1 MKLEVMSAK
10 TKTRIGFWN
19 VRTMYE
25 TGKLVQVT
33 TERRQYNLH
42 VLGISESRWIG
53 TGRLKTASGE
63 RVLYSGWDDE
73 LHRVGLATILKKGA
87 DRSLLKWKPI
97 NSLLIKAR
105 LKGKQN
111 NLTLIQCYAP
121 TNDSEDDVKYN
132 FYLRLQA
139 EIEQVPMQD
148 LIIIIWDLD
157 AKVGADNSGSDRVM
171 GGYGSGIIDENGER
185 LVEFCTTNNLVIG
198 GRDRNQID
206 HLLINEKWQIKIK
219 IMKLKS
225 AGRLTKRRSRFD
237 VSQLKHP
244 NVRNPLILEVCNRFE
259 ALVELD
265 GREDINDEGMNK
277 NWERITI
284 ANNDSSKTCLGCR
297 QRRPKEWM
305 LSDTWKAIESRRR
318 LKKKVM
324 DSKSQQLKEGHQDM
338 YRAANK
344 ELKRRTRADKRKYI
358 ENLASQA
365 EEAAVC
371 NEQGTVYKVTKIITG
386 KCHATK
392 VLVKDKN
399 GILLTSE
406 REQQRHWTEHFREL
420 LNRPQPIVVL
430 NIQEAATNLDISTDV
445 PTRREIIQAINSLKN
460 GKAPGH
466 DNLNAELFKA
476 DPELAATIL
485 TPLFTKIWELK
496 EIPTDWSRGV
506 IIKIPKKGSLSDC
519 NNWRGITLLS
529 VPSKIFCKVIL
540 QRITQAVDDLLRNEQ
555 SGFRKGRGCT
565 ENIFTLRN
573 ILEQCTEWNRELYV
587 NFIDYEKAFDS
598 IHRDSLWQ
606 ILRAYG
612 IPQRIINIIKCF
624 YSNFTC
630 CIGQGDLSFE
640 VKTGVRQGCVMS
652 SMLFNIAIDWVLC
665 RTMEDQRRGIR
676 WTPFTILEDLDFAD
690 DLALLSH
697 TRQHIQEKTDRLSM
711 FSNQVGLRIS
721 LKKTEAMCVN
731 IPSPTKIRVRGQDIP
746 YTNKFTYLGS
756 VFCQDG
762 GTSVDI
768 QSRLNKARN
777 AFMSLRSMWRSAS
790 YSTKTKLRIYQSCVL
805 STLLYG
811 SECWRMTEQ
820 DLSKLA
826 SFHTANLRKILRIF
840 WPQKISNDQLLRQTK
855 QEDIRTLV
863 NRRRWRWIGHV
874 MRKAS
879 NNIARIA
886 MHWTPEGKRSRGRPK
901 TTWRRTVEK
910 RLRGLNYSWS
920 TIEKLAK
927 DRQGWKDFVAA
938 LCATQA

>member
-1 MKLEVMSAK
+1 MTTSGESQKETTGMKLEVMSAK

-324 DSKSQQLKEGHQDM
+324 DSKSQQLKERHQDM

-344 ELKRRTRADKRKYI
+344 EVKRRTRADKRKYI

-445 PTRREIIQAINSLKN
+445 PTRREIIQAINFLKN

-476 DPELAATIL
+476 DPELAAPIITS
-485 TPLFTKIWELK
+485 LFTKIWEQE
-496 EIPTDWSRGV
+496 EIPIDWSRGLIV
-506 IIKIPKKGSLSDC
+506 KISKKWSLSDC
-519 NNWRGITLLS
+519 NNWQGITLLS
-529 VPSKIFCKVIL
+529 VPSKIFCKIII
-540 QRITQAVDDLLRNEQ
+540 QRIT
-555 SGFRKGRGCT
+555 
-565 ENIFTLRN
+565 
-573 ILEQCTEWNRELYV
+573 
-587 NFIDYEKAFDS
+587 
-598 IHRDSLWQ
+598 
-606 ILRAYG
+606 
-612 IPQRIINIIKCF
+612 
-624 YSNFTC
+624 
-630 CIGQGDLSFE
+630 
-640 VKTGVRQGCVMS
+640 
-652 SMLFNIAIDWVLC
+652 
-665 RTMEDQRRGIR
+665 
-676 WTPFTILEDLDFAD
+676 
-690 DLALLSH
+690 
-697 TRQHIQEKTDRLSM
+697 
-711 FSNQVGLRIS
+711 
-721 LKKTEAMCVN
+721 
-731 IPSPTKIRVRGQDIP
+731 
-746 YTNKFTYLGS
+746 
-756 VFCQDG
+756 
-762 GTSVDI
+762 
-768 QSRLNKARN
+768 
-777 AFMSLRSMWRSAS
+777 
-790 YSTKTKLRIYQSCVL
+790 
-805 STLLYG
+805 
-811 SECWRMTEQ
+811 
-820 DLSKLA
+820 
-826 SFHTANLRKILRIF
+826 
-840 WPQKISNDQLLRQTK
+840 
-855 QEDIRTLV
+855 
-863 NRRRWRWIGHV
+863 
-874 MRKAS
+874 
-879 NNIARIA
+879 
-886 MHWTPEGKRSRGRPK
+886 
-901 TTWRRTVEK
+901 
-910 RLRGLNYSWS
+910 
-920 TIEKLAK
+920 
-927 DRQGWKDFVAA
+927 
-938 LCATQA
+938 